1 MAAILL
7 IRSVGMA
14 VRSSSCIVL
23 HARRSAAHAL
33 VRASRKMTSFETIT
47 PSNQR
52 ELSRHLEES
61 WREGCSLGK
70 RQEEPSYTSTLVC
83 VTRHITRQSKRP
95 KTCDRKLRRK
105 GGRWITPDAPSSTQP
120 AKLHEI
126 RKKECY
132 NGFTICAML
141 CLTVGNFDG
150 LGGCDVLYSPGGI
163 V

>member
-1 MAAILL
+1 MLDVQ
-7 IRSVGMA
+7 SPM
-14 VRSSSCIVL
+14 SSSGRPDRWSPL
-23 HARRSAAHAL
+23 RRA
-33 VRASRKMTSFETIT
+33 
-47 PSNQR
+47 PSNR
-52 ELSRHLEES
+52 LELSRRLS
-61 WREGCSLGK
+61 GVGGRGAPWGNAWRNPPT
-70 RQEEPSYTSTLVC
+70 PSRLTG